1 MSEGNYWCLKVPTGI
16 CGCLQLLEGV
26 YWYLRVPTGV

>member
-1 MSEGNYWCLKVPTGI
+1 MSVGTYWCLKVPTGI
-16 CGCLQLLEGV
+16 CGCLLLLEGV